1 MWRIVERLDEKE
13 LNLNDMPNE
22 STLIK
27 LAERLHNMRTIEF
40 IDDSKRAERVKET
53 IELYM
58 PLASLTMTSRTR
70 REWRIL
76 AKNFVCRPCHRQAR
90 KVNNRKL
97 IDELNDLAMKYK
109 V

>member
-1 MWRIVERLDEKE
+1 MAGMFCDVAAKGDISKVKNKLPESVWRIVERLDEKE
-13 LNLNDMPNE
+13 LNLNDMPDE
-22 STLIK
+22 STLIR

-40 IDDSKRAERVKET
+40 IDDSKKEEKVKET

-58 PLASLTMTSRTR
+58 PL
-70 REWRIL
+70 
-76 AKNFVCRPCHRQAR
+76 AR